1 MLEEAGL
8 SEPKKNL
15 GLKLVPDEDS
25 IRSSITS
32 QSS

>member
-8 SEPKKNL
+8 SEPKNL